1 MKIFNNSFE
10 IANIILKI
18 LLMYDLIV
26 NENHTKDESGQNLNL
41 RIRVMEKWIPFVML
55 FYSKA
60 FSHFQKFLKQLHAL
74 NLF

>member
-41 RIRVMEKWIPFVML
+41 RIRVMEK
-55 FYSKA
+55 
-60 FSHFQKFLKQLHAL
+60 
-74 NLF
+74 